1 MRFREGMWRDATVAA
16 VADEIKGF
24 CEHEHLEPSERAAP
38 DVTDIYK
45 ACWRDEDLMMIAENV
60 LTRLEETVLVSA
72 YAGRFGR

>member
-24 CEHEHLEPSERAAP
+24 CEHKHLEPSERAAP
-38 DVTDIYK
+38 DIADVYE